1 MSDTPNVANPPTVE
15 WVLGDHSAPLT
26 QLTAVHFGRLWAA
39 PANGPLLGDNG
50 LPAPDVGAQM
60 VRPWA
65 ELIDELRALR
75 HLEDDWDGQ
84 GAKAPPPDLVDGAIA
99 LALHFQANAMRAADY
114 AVAGV
119 NGTVIFEWH
128 DATHYLEIEV
138 TAPDRAEGRAV
149 RKGSDVTEVFSL
161 SRRS

>member
-1 MSDTPNVANPPTVE
+1 MSDTPNVANPPVGD
-15 WVLGDHSAPLT
+15 WFLGAHPAPLT
-26 QLTAVHFGRLWAA
+26 QLTAGHFGRFWAA
-39 PANGPLLGDNG
+39 TSNGPLLGENG
-50 LPAPDVGAQM
+50 PPAPDVGVQL
-60 VRPWA
+60 RPWT
-65 ELIDELRALR
+65 ELIEELRALR
-75 HLEDDWDGQ
+75 HLEGDWDGQ

-99 LALHFQANAMRAADY
+99 LALHFRANAMRPAVF

-138 TAPDRAEGRAV
+138 TAADRAEGRAV
-149 RKGSDVTEVFSL
+149 QKSSGVTEAFTL